1 VGYKE
6 RVKAF
11 FEKPPVHEL
20 QPGDLVTCTCHGGIA
35 VVVEL
40 FDEPQIP
47 GVAGMNMVRIW
58 WIKKGNTDISRDW
71 LHTINRLYRYKHN

>member
-1 VGYKE
+1 MD
-6 RVKAF
+6 RMKAF

-20 QPGDLVTCTCHGGIA
+20 KPGDLVTCTCHGGIA

-40 FDEPQIP
+40 FDEPRVP

-58 WIKKGNTDISRDW
+58 WIKKGDADICRDW
-71 LHTINRLYRYKHN
+71 MHTINRLYRYKHN